1 MDMRVFYQKIR
12 DLEKAIEE
20 DSVLTVSLS
29 TPDGGKEGVVTEVS
43 KRIAARAVV
52 EGKARLATK
61 EEAALFRAE
70 ATARRK
76 EFEDRALVNHAKF
89 SVIAESD
96 LKAIR
101 SALKPGK

>member
-12 DLEKAIEE
+12 DLENAIGA

-29 TPDGGKEGVVTEVS
+29 TPDGGKEGVLTEVS
-43 KRIAARAVV
+43 KRIAARTVV
-52 EGKARLATK
+52 EGKARLATP
-61 EEAALFRAE
+61 EETSAYRAE
-70 ATARRK
+70 AEERRK
-76 EFEDRALVNHAKF
+76 EFEERALVNQAKF

>member
-1 MDMRVFYQKIR
+1 MDMRVFYQKVR
-12 DLEKAIEE
+12 DLENGIEE
-20 DSVLTVSLS
+20 DSVLTVSLD
-29 TPDGGKEGVVTEVS
+29 TPDGGKEGVLTEVS

-61 EEAALFRAE
+61 EEAAAYRAE
-70 ATARRK
+70 TAARHK
-76 EFEDRALVNHAKF
+76 EFEERMLVNQAKF

-101 SALKPGK
+101 SALKPGR

>member
-12 DLEKAIEE
+12 ELENAIEE
-20 DSVLTVSLS
+20 DSVVTVSLS
-29 TPDGGKEGVVTEVS
+29 TPDGGKEGVLTEVP
-43 KRIAARAVV
+43 KRVAARTVV
-52 EGKARLATK
+52 EGKARLATQ
-61 EEAALFRAE
+61 EETAAYRE
-70 ATARRK
+70 ATEARHK
-76 EFEDRALVNHAKF
+76 ELQERALVNQAKF